1 MNPRYKTLLMLLSA
15 ILLLL
20 AGCRQERYAYVS
32 DAPRNEVTT
41 IGNLDQQKLVAGDK
55 IYIYVYSQNLE
66 SVVPFNQETNMN
78 VSENRSSASRNGIPG
93 YTVSTSGE
101 IIFPSLGRLHVAG
114 MTLQEM
120 ERDIETR
127 LVEGL
132 FVKDPIVSA
141 SLMNFRVTV
150 IGEVKK
156 PQMVVGNGNRMTILE
171 AIARCG
177 DITMTGIRSMVTV
190 IRTVEGGHTVDT
202 VDLTSRS
209 LFDSPYYY
217 LQSGDIVYV
226 EPTKKRK
233 REAYRNEDWPMY
245 LTTGV
250 SALRIAYTIYYQ
262 YVVRRVQDRL

>member
-15 ILLLL
+15 TLLLL

-41 IGNLDQQKLVAGDK
+41 IGNLDQQKLVAGDQ

-150 IGEVKK
+150 IGEVKR